1 MAIQVQSEAGPAAP
15 AAARPPVTREG
26 PRAGWGA
33 WYAVLFLT
41 VAASLSSVD
50 RQVLALMI
58 GPIKRDFSVSDS
70 QMGLLGG
77 LAFSLLYT
85 AFTLPA
91 AWVADQRSRR
101 MVVTAGI
108 LFWSAMTSACGLAH
122 RFVTLF
128 LARMG
133 VGIGEAALGPAAYS
147 MMSDL
152 FPRASLPVAIGLYN
166 AAPFIGV
173 GLANMVGGPMIQHFE
188 GAPPITLPLLG
199 AVKSWQTVFLI
210 LGVPGLAMALLGRLT
225 LAEPARRGRFAGD
238 GHIPLTLSQIGAFLA
253 GRRLFLTLMFTAYVA
268 LAIQGWGLFFWV
280 VEFLVRERGLARGQ
294 VGLIYGSMAF
304 GLGLAGAIVSGRLA
318 SSLLRRG
325 DVVWM
330 MRLVFL
336 CILVLGPLAIVM
348 PLAPRGWEVLALL
361 APITF
366 LMGWPGGLGT
376 TALQFIVPNE
386 LKGRIIALYLVV
398 VNFISLTLGPLLGG
412 LISDRVFAGR
422 SLGGSLCLM
431 AAVDYPLAAVCL
443 WFCLRPFREAVD
455 KAAAWEA
462 AG

>member
-1 MAIQVQSEAGPAAP
+1 MAIEVQRDVPSPAVIAAAAP
-15 AAARPPVTREG
+15 ERSATRTG
-26 PRAGWGA
+26 FTA
-33 WYAVLFLT
+33 WYAVIFLT
-41 VAASLSSVD
+41 VAASLSSID

-58 GPIKRDFSVSDS
+58 GPIKRDFGVSDS
-70 QMGLLGG
+70 QIGLLGG

-133 VGIGEAALGPAAYS
+133 VGVGEAALGPAAYS
-147 MMSDL
+147 MMSDM

-173 GLANMVGGPMIQHFE
+173 GLANIVGGPLVQHFE
-188 GAPPITLPLLG
+188 GAPSITLPLLG
-199 AVKSWQTVFLI
+199 TVKSWQTVFLI
-210 LGVPGLAMALLGRLT
+210 LGIPGLMMALLGRLT
-225 LAEPARRGRFAGD
+225 LKEPTRRGRVAGD
-238 GHIPLTLSQIGAFLA
+238 GHVPLTLRQIGVFLA
-253 GRRLFLTLMFTAYVA
+253 GRRRFLTLMFTAYVA

-280 VEFLVRERGLARGQ
+280 VEFLVRERGMARGQ
-294 VGLIYGSMAF
+294 AGLIYGSMAF
-304 GLGLAGAIVSGRLA
+304 GLGLTGAIVSGRLA

-325 DVVWM
+325 DLAWL
-330 MRLVFL
+330 MRLVL
-336 CILVLGPLAIVM
+336 ISVLVLGPLAIIM
-348 PLAPRGWEVLALL
+348 PLAPKAWEVLALI
-361 APITF
+361 APITL
-366 LMGWPGGLGT
+366 LMGCPGGLGT

-412 LISDRVFAGR
+412 VISDRLFSGR
-422 SLGGSLCLM
+422 SLGGSLCVM
-431 AAVDYPLAAVCL
+431 AAVDYPLAALCL
-443 WFCLRPFREAVD
+443 WFCLRPFREAVS
-455 KAAAWEA
+455 KAAAWE
-462 AG
+462 GQG